1 MKRCQKVSLIQYKCC
16 IETRFSRCSSQ
27 EFTCFTVIVGYFNS
41 LNMLTLPLMR
51 QGKSYKGVLVM
62 LLLSRQYFTGHQE
75 FFFPYVRN
83 SLHSCINLSLSTSV
97 ILTTKTT
104 CIAFFQA
111 SLTEQLQNT
120 RPLHLHMSVCFEERG
135 I

>member
-1 MKRCQKVSLIQYKCC
+1 
-16 IETRFSRCSSQ
+16 
-27 EFTCFTVIVGYFNS
+27 
-41 LNMLTLPLMR
+41 MLTLPLTP
-51 QGKSYKGVLVM
+51 QGKSYKGNFFLVM

-83 SLHSCINLSLSTSV
+83 SLHSCIYLSLSTSV
-97 ILTTKTT
+97 TLRTKTT

-111 SLTEQLQNT
+111 LLTEQLQNT
-120 RPLHLHMSVCFEERG
+120 RPLHLHVSVCLEERG